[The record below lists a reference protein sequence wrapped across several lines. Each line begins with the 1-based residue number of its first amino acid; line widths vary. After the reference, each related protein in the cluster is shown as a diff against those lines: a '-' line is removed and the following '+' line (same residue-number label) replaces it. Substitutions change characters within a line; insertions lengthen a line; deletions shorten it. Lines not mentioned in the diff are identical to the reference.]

1 MSKILKKYKARIF
14 GEVYTIVSDE
24 DDGFV
29 LDVVHKVDSLMK
41 DLAAQPT
48 MMGDAR
54 KVAVLIA
61 LKATEELL
69 SLQQE
74 LQQETKH
81 CEKIMMLLNNESDVI
96 L

>member
-41 DLAAQPT
+41 DLAAKPT
-48 MMGDAR
+48 MMGDAK

>member
-14 GEVYTIVSDE
+14 GELYTIVSDE

-29 LDVVHKVDSLMK
+29 LEVVQKVDHMMK
-41 DLAAQPT
+41 DLAAKPSL
-48 MMGDAR
+48 MGDAK

-69 SLQQE
+69 SLQKDV
-74 LQQETKH
+74 QQEKIH
-81 CEKIMMLLNNESDVI
+81 SEKIMMLLDNENEVI

>member
-14 GEVYTIVSDE
+14 GEVYTVVSDE

-29 LDVVHKVDSLMK
+29 LDVVHRVDAMMK
-41 DLAAQPT
+41 DLASKPA
-48 MMGDAR
+48 MMGDV
-54 KVAVLIA
+54 KKMAVLIA
-61 LKATEELL
+61 LKATEEFL

-74 LQQETKH
+74 REQEQKH
-81 CEKIMMLLNNESDVI
+81 CEKIMMLLNNESDLI

>member
-14 GEVYTIVSDE
+14 GEIYTVVSDE

-29 LDVVHKVDSLMK
+29 LEVVQKVDQMMK
-41 DLAAQPT
+41 ELAAKPS
-48 MMGDAR
+48 MMGDA
-54 KVAVLIA
+54 KKTAVLIA

-69 SLQQE
+69 SLQKNIDQE
-74 LQQETKH
+74 KIH
-81 CEKIMMLLNNESDVI
+81 SEKIMMLLDNENEVI

>member
-29 LDVVHKVDSLMK
+29 LDVVHKVDFLMK
-41 DLAAQPT
+41 DLASKPT
-48 MMGDAR
+48 MMGDA
-54 KVAVLIA
+54 KKIAVLIA
-61 LKATEELL
+61 LKTTEELL

-74 LQQETKH
+74 LEQEKKH
-81 CEKIMMLLNNESDVI
+81 CEKIMMLLDNESDVV

>member
-24 DDGFV
+24 NDEFV
-29 LDVVHKVDSLMK
+29 LEVVHKVDGMMK
-41 DLAAQPT
+41 DLAAKPA
-48 MMGDAR
+48 MMGDA
-54 KVAVLIA
+54 KKIAILIA
-61 LKATEELL
+61 LKVTQDFL

-74 LQQETKH
+74 MEQDQKH

>member
-29 LDVVHKVDSLMK
+29 LNLVQKVDFMMK
-41 DLAAQPT
+41 DLAAKPA
-48 MMGDAR
+48 MMGDA
-54 KVAVLIA
+54 KKIAVLIA

-74 LQQETKH
+74 VEQEQKH
-81 CEKIMMLLNNESDVI
+81 CEKIMMLLDNESDVT